1 MNENDD
7 TCKPYQ
13 PGSTTIRAITTYS
26 KWLFALAVIG
36 TALIAVYLFA
46 AGFLITLYT
55 IASSLTAGSGF
66 DIDTLDKFMAQFIRI
81 IDIFLVATVFYIIAL
96 GFYELFI
103 AKAPLPGWLKICDLD
118 DLKNKLLGL
127 VIIALAVV
135 LLGEALT
142 WDGTANI
149 LSFGIAIA
157 AGIAAISVYIW
168 VKH

>member
-7 TCKPYQ
+7 TRQPYQ
-13 PGSTTIRAITTYS
+13 PGSTTIRFVTTSS

-46 AGFLITLYT
+46 VGFFVTLTT
-55 IASSLTAGSGF
+55 IASSLAAIGGF
-66 DIDTLDKFMAQFIRI
+66 DVDTLDMFMSQFIRI

-103 AKAPLPGWLKICDLD
+103 AKAPLPGWLKIIDLD

-142 WDGTANI
+142 WDGSANI

-157 AGIAAISVYIW
+157 AGIAAISAYIW

>member
-13 PGSTTIRAITTYS
+13 PGSTTIRAITAS
-26 KWLFALAVIG
+26 SRWLFSLAVIG
-36 TALIAVYLFA
+36 TAVIAVYLFA
-46 AGFLITLYT
+46 MGFLITFTT
-55 IASSLTAGSGF
+55 IASSLGSYEF
-66 DIDTLDKFMAQFIRI
+66 TMHSLKEYMAVFIQI

-103 AKAPLPGWLKICDLD
+103 SKAPLPGWLKICDLD

-127 VIIALAVV
+127 VIIALAVL
-135 LLGEALT
+135 LLGETMT
-142 WDGTANI
+142 WDGSADI
-149 LSFGIAIA
+149 ISFGIAIA
-157 AGIAAISVYIW
+157 AGITAISVYMW

>member
-13 PGSTTIRAITTYS
+13 PGSTTIRTITASS

-55 IASSLTAGSGF
+55 IASSLAASSRF

-142 WDGTANI
+142 WDGSANI

-157 AGIAAISVYIW
+157 AGIAAISAYIW